1 MVEKTL
7 KIWMDGKLVDFDDAK
22 VHVLTHTLHYG
33 LGAFEG
39 IRAYPQA
46 DGTSAIFRLRE
57 HIRRLFDSCHIVGL
71 EVPFTQEEVCQACV
85 DLVKANRLTHAY
97 IRPLVYLGMG
107 AMGLKALENPVCLSI
122 ISWKWGTYL
131 GEDALN
137 QGIRTK
143 VSSMVRHGMDSSMV
157 KAKIS
162 GYYANAI
169 MAKREALAGGY
180 DEAIMLDQHGHV
192 AEGPG
197 ENIFLVKN
205 QVLQTPPYSSAVLGG
220 ITRDSIIVLARE
232 LGYRVK
238 PQLFSRDE
246 LYIAD
251 EAFFTGTAAELTPIV
266 AVDDRRIGGGTPGPV
281 TKTLQARFFDILK
294 GRTSDHAEWLTKY
307 KI

>member
-1 MVEKTL
+1 MVEKTA
-7 KIWMDGKLVDFDDAK
+7 KIWMDGQLVDFEDAK
-22 VHVLTHTLHYG
+22 VHILTHTLHYG

-39 IRAYPQA
+39 IRAYQLE
-46 DGTSAIFRLRE
+46 DGSSAVFRLQE
-57 HIRRLFDSCHIVGL
+57 HIRRLFDSCHIAGIQ
-71 EVPFTQEEVCQACV
+71 VPFTQAQVCQACV
-85 DLVKANRLTHAY
+85 DLLKVNRLTHAY
-97 IRPLVYLGMG
+97 VRPLVYLGMG
-107 AMGLKALENPVCLSI
+107 AMGLKALENPVRLAI
-122 ISWKWGTYL
+122 ISWDWGTYL
-131 GEDALN
+131 GDDALTK
-137 QGIRTK
+137 GIRTK
-143 VSSMVRHGMDSSMV
+143 VSSLVRHGMDSSMV
-157 KAKIS
+157 KAKMV

-220 ITRDSIIVLARE
+220 ITRDSIIILARE

-266 AVDDRRIGGGTPGPV
+266 AVDDRSVGGGTPGPV
-281 TKTLQARFFDILK
+281 TKALQGRFFDILK